1 MDALPREI
9 IAAAQL
15 KNQRDTVENP
25 SESLLNLKGTIPDS
39 VLHCL
44 APFQRDAVLFVL
56 RNKGRALIAD
66 EMGLGTVQ
74 YSTVAYGQTL
84 SHVYVNNNDIIYIYL
99 K

>member
-1 MDALPREI
+1 
-9 IAAAQL
+9 
-15 KNQRDTVENP
+15 VENP

-66 EMGLGTVQ
+66 EMGLGTD
-74 YSTVAYGQTL
+74 STGTYTCVLTYCVL
-84 SHVYVNNNDIIYIYL
+84 SHDQERPGL
-99 K
+99 R